1 MSKIITMNETG
12 HEYVV
17 DRGPWTS
24 RLERA
29 LIMADVFGDM
39 VIIEP
44 TGGQHDKT
52 SSRTMVRQMR
62 QESKVFDSVLGLVG
76 SRQERARNRN
86 ETSRVSM

>member
-44 TGGQHDKT
+44 TGGQNDKT

-62 QESKVFDSVLGLVG
+62 QEGKVFDSVLSFVS
-76 SRQERARNRN
+76 SRQERARDRN
-86 ETSRVSM
+86 ETTRVSV